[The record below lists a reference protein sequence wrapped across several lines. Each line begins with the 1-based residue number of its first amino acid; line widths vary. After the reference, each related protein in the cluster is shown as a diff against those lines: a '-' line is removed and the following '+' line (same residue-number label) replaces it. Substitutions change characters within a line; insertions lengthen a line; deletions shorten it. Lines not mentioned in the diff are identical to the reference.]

1 MKVLLDSCVWG
12 GAKTLL
18 IAAGHDVV
26 WVGERAE
33 DPGDK
38 EILSEAHRDERVL
51 VTLDKDF
58 GDLAVLWGAPHHGI
72 VRLVNI
78 PARQQGKVVEH
89 VLSLHGPEL
98 LSGAIATV
106 ESSRI
111 RIRPPG
117 NPSN

>member
-12 GAKTLL
+12 GAKSTLA
-18 IAAGHDVV
+18 AAGHDVV
-26 WVGERAE
+26 WVGDRSK
-33 DPGDK
+33 DPGDE

-58 GDLAVLWGAPHHGI
+58 GDLAVLWGTPHHGI

-78 PARQQGKVVEH
+78 PARQQSHFVAH
-89 VLSLHGPEL
+89 VLSLHGTEL

-106 ESSRI
+106 ELRRI
-111 RIRPPG
+111 RIRPPDDPL
-117 NPSN
+117 N